1 MNLERAIANIKRDM
15 GYKQT
20 GDSEIIDCI
29 ADAQEQLETSW
40 PGELE
45 LPWFLLSERS
55 STSQLGNEERL
66 LLPSDFILEFEGDA
80 LWLQL
85 ENGGERRLW
94 KYDADDLRSQVSQYS
109 DQALQHALQLSRFSY
124 ALTGDYFRIFPKP
137 DTAQTYKMIY
147 YQRQTVMTDPSE
159 ENRWLKYAPWVLIGA
174 AGAEMCMGAR
184 DREAKA
190 HFEAKKAAA
199 LQSISTFTLE
209 RKYAN
214 RRMAMGETL

>member
-1 MNLERAIANIKRDM
+1 MILSRAIAIIKRDM

-20 GDSEIIDCI
+20 GDSEIIDAI

-45 LPWFLLSERS
+45 MPWFLLSERS
-55 STSQLGNEERL
+55 VATQAGEEERL
-66 LLPSDFILEFEGDA
+66 LLPTDFIMEFEGDA

-85 ENGGERRLW
+85 EDGGEKRLW
-94 KYDADDLRSQVSQYS
+94 KYDADDLRQDVQRYS
-109 DQALQHALQLSRFSY
+109 STSLENQIELGRFSY
-124 ALTGDYFRIFPKP
+124 ALTGDYFRIFPTP
-137 DTAQTYKMIY
+137 TSVQSYKMIY
-147 YQRQTVMTDPSE
+147 YQRQEVMTEGSE

-174 AGAEMCMGAR
+174 AGEEMSMGSR
-184 DREAKA
+184 DAAAKQ
-190 HFEAKKAAA
+190 HFQNKKAAG
-199 LQSISTFTLE
+199 LESISSFTLA